1 MAASTLQFYVHNN
14 VGWNSEMMMFSF
26 DLVAAV
32 ISKYLRRQS
41 NKSFENA
48 TVSRE
53 SSTTIGFH
61 FTTIRS
67 NHEISSINCGQE
79 KEFHFI
85 LLLLL
90 NYDYVWIVVLVE

>member
-1 MAASTLQFYVHNN
+1 MAASTLQVYTMSNN

-48 TVSRE
+48 TVTVRAA
-53 SSTTIGFH
+53 
-61 FTTIRS
+61 R
-67 NHEISSINCGQE
+67 
-79 KEFHFI
+79 
-85 LLLLL
+85 L
-90 NYDYVWIVVLVE
+90 